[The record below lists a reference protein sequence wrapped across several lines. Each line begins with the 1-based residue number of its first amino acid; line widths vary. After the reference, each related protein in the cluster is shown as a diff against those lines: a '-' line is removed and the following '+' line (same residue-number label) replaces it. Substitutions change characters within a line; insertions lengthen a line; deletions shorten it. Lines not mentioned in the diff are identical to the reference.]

1 MMMGESSNDECCM
14 CDDVWTDGQMGWLLC
29 DTDGCANT
37 VCPKC
42 TSSLSLL
49 VSDLFYCPTCA
60 GSGNSAAATMGGAI
74 ATAVAAI
81 VELEK
86 LPLSFNTTKHILSN
100 LVKYPNEVKYRKLR
114 LENKAV
120 RELVDL
126 EPVLNILT
134 SIGFVRSHCTR
145 QRKSKSVNDKANRL
159 PPTEQVLQ
167 LDGPLPASQINE
179 LLQIMNS
186 MGPDADLDD
195 DATSKSEDRKNT
207 SKMDNE
213 KRKQSSIASE
223 ESVKKTKQDD
233 EQHSE

>member
-1 MMMGESSNDECCM
+1 
-14 CDDVWTDGQMGWLLC
+14 
-29 DTDGCANT
+29 
-37 VCPKC
+37 
-42 TSSLSLL
+42 L

-60 GSGNSAAATMGGAI
+60 GSGNSAAATIGGAI
-74 ATAVAAI
+74 ATAVSAI

-86 LPLSFNTTKHILSN
+86 LPLSYNTTKQILSN
-100 LVKYPNEVKYRKLR
+100 LVNHPNEAKYRKLR

-134 SIGFVRSHCTR
+134 SIGFVRLNCAR
-145 QRKSKSVNDKANRL
+145 QRKLKDVNDKANGL

-167 LDGPLPASQINE
+167 LNGPLPESQINE

-186 MGPDADLDD
+186 LGPDADHDD
-195 DATSKSEDRKNT
+195 DATSTEDRKNT

-213 KRKQSSIASE
+213 KRKQPSIASE
-223 ESVKKTKQDD
+223 ESVKKKKRDD
-233 EQHSE
+233 EQHPE